1 MGEYTLNKNMIQ
13 DWDSLLKA
21 IKEAWGEKPNKV
33 AGQLTSRT
41 MYYQWVLL
49 NKIKGAIEIECPDDW
64 DKDYILDTLLLQG
77 RICLTDT
84 TAGVLPLEC
93 QPYGQN
99 VFRRPCDVNIANPV
113 IGSFSRKIDVD
124 CVLIYLFDTKYF
136 RGYDETI
143 RIHAQKLA
151 NCDSAIDVN
160 LINTKVAYVFDCA
173 DKKQADEAKLIY
185 DKITSGEPAVFYR
198 SSSGMN
204 LQDKMQFFKN
214 DVKNV
219 YICDL
224 VQKEKRA
231 IINEFLTQVGIN
243 NAAEEKKERLL
254 VDEVNSNNDELVINI
269 KYAYDNIKKGVEKVH
284 KMFPDVKFDIKMPFI
299 DRMNEKS
306 EMALKEMKE
315 GADHNESDRP
325 DGDMGDKEPKGKSD
339 GDVTDR

>member
-1 MGEYTLNKNMIQ
+1 MYILNDNKVS
-13 DWDSLLKA
+13 DWDSLVKA
-21 IKEAWGEKPNKV
+21 IQQAWGVKPNKV
-33 AGQLTSRT
+33 SAQLNART
-41 MYYQWVLL
+41 LYYDWVLL
-49 NKIKGAIEIECPDDW
+49 NKIKGVIEIDCPDDW

-77 RICLTDT
+77 RLCITDT
-84 TAGVLPLEC
+84 PAGVLPLEC

-99 VFRRPCDVNIANPV
+99 VFKRPCDVNIVNPV

-124 CVLIYLFDTKYF
+124 CVLMYLFDNKIF
-136 RGYDETI
+136 RSYEEVI

-185 DKITSGEPAVFYR
+185 DKITSGEPAVFYH
-198 SSSGMN
+198 SNSGMN

-214 DVKNV
+214 DVKSV
-219 YICDL
+219 YICDM

-254 VDEVNSNNDELVINI
+254 VDEVNSNNDELIINI
-269 KYAYDNIKKGVEKVH
+269 KYAYDNIKKALDKIK
-284 KMFPDVKFDIKMPFI
+284 KMFPEIKFDIRMPFI

-306 EMALKEMKE
+306 ELALKEMKE
-315 GADHNESDRP
+315 GADNNEPDRP
-325 DGDMGDKEPKGKSD
+325 DGDMGDKESNGQSHGDASD
-339 GDVTDR
+339 R